1 MKKLSDAQC
10 KLIEEYWTDID
21 EYRKNLKFRE
31 WELMDNP
38 ITDTNTG
45 GGKANTISDPTAR
58 KAILLAE
65 DERYQNIKRII
76 NAIDHTYNT
85 LDDDLKT
92 IVNMRYWDKDDVHE
106 WDDIAE
112 VLTISRNKVLRKRN
126 LLVDK
131 TAERLGWI

>member
-31 WELMDNP
+31 WELMDSP

-45 GGKANTISDPTAR
+45 GCKANTISDPTAR

-65 DERYQNIKRII
+65 DERYQNIKRVI

-106 WDDIAE
+106 WEDIAE
-112 VLTISRNKVLRKRN
+112 VLFMSRNKVLRKRN

-131 TAERLGWI
+131 TAERLGWL

>member
-10 KLIEEYWTDID
+10 KLIEEYWSDID
-21 EYRKNLKFRE
+21 EYRKTLKFRE
-31 WELMDNP
+31 WELTDNP
-38 ITDTNTG
+38 TTDTNIG
-45 GGKANTISDPTAR
+45 GGKANIISDPTAR
-58 KAILLAE
+58 KAVLLAE

-76 NAIDHTYNT
+76 NAIDHTYKT

-106 WDDIAE
+106 WEDIAA
-112 VLTISRNKVLRKRN
+112 VLFMSRNKVLRKRN

-131 TAERLGWI
+131 TAEKLGWL

>member
-31 WELMDNP
+31 WELMDSP

-45 GGKANTISDPTAR
+45 GGKANTISDPTSR

-106 WDDIAE
+106 WEDIAA
-112 VLTISRNKVLRKRN
+112 VLFVSRNKVLRKRN

-131 TAERLGWI
+131 TAERLGWL

>member
-31 WELMDNP
+31 WELMDSP

-85 LDDDLKT
+85 LDDDFKT

-112 VLTISRNKVLRKRN
+112 VLVMSRNKVLRKRN

-131 TAERLGWI
+131 TAERLGWL